1 MANEITTTSHN
12 DITNPTLAVPYI
24 QRALSEKPGFWRHCK
39 EWNLTGDFAAPAFVI
54 PREVSFWGSPDDN
67 GAGTD
72 TEFDATEATDL
83 SNTAVTTAGVTVT
96 PGEYGVALEVTK
108 NVEED
113 SLSAIDLYGLLEER
127 MLHVISLA
135 MTYDFL
141 ALFASLSNSVG
152 VSGSNFTVAQGIAGL
167 RNIRTRGTDADAV
180 IGIFEN
186 QQAADIED
194 ELVSQNASVAV
205 FAQNADRLIQ
215 YAPTADNGMGAGRQ
229 VFTFRNAPVFVSGQ
243 CATANSGADVV
254 GAFFCP
260 STVYNDAS
268 GATTFHMGWKRLPM
282 FATDQIVLGRSTQ
295 LVMSARAG
303 FGEGQDGSGSGIV
316 TGIS

>member
-24 QRALSEKPGFWRHCK
+24 QRALSEKPGFWRFCK
-39 EWNLTGDFAAPAFVI
+39 EWNLTSDFAAPAFVV
-54 PREVSFWGSPDDN
+54 PREVSFWGSADDN

-83 SNTAVTTAGVTVT
+83 ANTAVTTAGVTVT

-152 VSGSNFTVAQGIAGL
+152 VSGADLTVAQAIAAQRNL
-167 RNIRTRGTDADAV
+167 RVRGTDADAIV
-180 IGIFEN
+180 YILEN

-194 ELVSQNASVAV
+194 ELSSTNAAAAV
-205 FAQNADRLIQ
+205 FALSADRLIN
-215 YAPTADNGMGAGRQ
+215 YAPTADNGMGSGRQ
-229 VFTFRNAPVFVSGQ
+229 VMTFRGAPVFTSGQ
-243 CATANSGADVV
+243 CATANSAADVV
-254 GAFFCP
+254 GACFAP

-303 FGEGQDGSGSGIV
+303 FGEGQDGSGSGIT